1 MVIIY
6 FSVFTTSLACFFE
19 DIYSTLLNLPP
30 HRSFFAKDAGI
41 EFGLLDVAEIA
52 AKSWFSSSKNAN
64 MYYSL
69 RKNTVVIRKI
79 NRGSVSSD
87 RKYKRSKIL
96 FFEHV

>member
-52 AKSWFSSSKNAN
+52 AKSWFSSLNKSN
-64 MYYSL
+64 MHVPLFTEQYC
-69 RKNTVVIRKI
+69 RNKK

-87 RKYKRSKIL
+87 RK
-96 FFEHV
+96 